1 MADYDGAYINLVK
14 ARADRDPAAAVGLT
28 FDFSIICAVIVL
40 AHSSESIISPY
51 PIMIVMGSTSIGNR
65 ATPRR
70 LEMPLNCLSPP
81 NKRVRYFD

>member
-28 FDFSIICAVIVL
+28 FDFAMICSVIFL
-40 AHSSESIISPY
+40 ANSPESFISLY
-51 PIMIVMGSTSIGNR
+51 PIMIVVGSTSIGNR

-70 LEMPLNCLSPP
+70 LEMPLNCPSPP
-81 NKRVRYFD
+81 KKRLVYLD